1 MTCSHA
7 IFRELVVD
15 TERSLIVTAA
25 CAHCLHSWLICDAQ
39 HCVAGERPRLSH
51 LPAGVAKLQV
61 EQSDAGQKQ
70 PNSADY
76 HPLCGEVRHV

>member
-7 IFRELVVD
+7 IFRELTVSTVS
-15 TERSLIVTAA
+15 SLIVTVA

-51 LPAGVAKLQV
+51 LPAGVASLQV
-61 EQSDAGQKQ
+61 EQNA
-70 PNSADY
+70 PC
-76 HPLCGEVRHV
+76 HPCLTFEGSSTHDDRGAT